1 MTKESINQ
9 ENVTIT
15 NIYEYK
21 IGAPKINLIVT
32 DMKTETDKNTRKI
45 WDFNTPC
52 SILDRSSRLKVNKKH
67 RHITF

>member
-21 IGAPKINLIVT
+21 IGAPKIKKIVT

-45 WDFNTPC
+45 
-52 SILDRSSRLKVNKKH
+52 
-67 RHITF
+67 